1 MYSSHFVV
9 LLPKRPA
16 EDEYGYAFEGFG
28 GDQPL
33 PNLAYLC
40 LSHFKPE
47 DILISSTGSKR
58 YLKPDA
64 FPFTTISKISDD
76 GDNLSMPCRPSTS
89 ERWKKGSEPHLIQSS
104 TSLTSTAS
112 KAEEQIL
119 KGIKKK
125 NQLRSN
131 SCFDRCM
138 KAGLKR

>member
-1 MYSSHFVV
+1 SQKTSRR
-9 LLPKRPA
+9 LIWLCLR
-16 EDEYGYAFEGFG
+16 GFG

-33 PNLAYLC
+33 PYLAYLC

-47 DILISSTGSKR
+47 DIPISSTGSKR

-64 FPFTTISKISDD
+64 FPFHYHFQKISDD

-89 ERWKKGSEPHLIQSS
+89 ECGKGSEPHLIQSS

-119 KGIKKK
+119 
-125 NQLRSN
+125 N
-131 SCFDRCM
+131 
-138 KAGLKR
+138 